1 MTITFAILLTIL
13 FINSSHPITIIA
25 VILAQTLL
33 ICINMWFILNTSWFS
48 YILFLIFLGGLIVL
62 FVYTVRLASNEKF
75 SIKIKRIVR
84 VISPLILITV
94 LYLININQQVEQ
106 TQAVRVKSFY
116 RIYSIRIIR
125 ITISTILYLLLTLVV
140 VVKITSKF
148 KGPIRNILFK
158 ITKN

>member
-1 MTITFAILLTIL
+1 
-13 FINSSHPITIIA
+13 
-25 VILAQTLL
+25 
-33 ICINMWFILNTSWFS
+33 MWFMLNTRWFS

-75 SIKIKRIVR
+75 SIKIKRVTKIVG
-84 VISPLILITV
+84 SLILITT
-94 LYLININQQVEQ
+94 LYLVNINQHVEQ
-106 TQAVRVKSFY
+106 TQAIGIKNFY
-116 RIYSIRIIR
+116 RMYSIRMVR